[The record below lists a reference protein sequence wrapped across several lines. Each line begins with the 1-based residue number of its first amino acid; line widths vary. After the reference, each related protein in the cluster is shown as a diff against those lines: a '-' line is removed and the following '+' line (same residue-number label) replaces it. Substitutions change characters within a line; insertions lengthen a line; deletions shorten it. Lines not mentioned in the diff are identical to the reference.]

1 MNEIQN
7 TDPFDSYMAA
17 RLARPVAQVTAALDA
32 DDDESCPRC
41 HQVNWGQTPDGRLE
55 CVTCGYVV
63 PRTEDADEKRSNREW
78 LTDIGLLGAEDIN
91 GEPVSEAAADFMRNA
106 KARNERSQAER
117 DASCRAAAERVF
129 AFIDAAN
136 RP

>member
-1 MNEIQN
+1 MSE
-7 TDPFDSYMAA
+7 TRTADPFDSYMAA
-17 RLARPVAQVTAALDA
+17 RLGKPVAQVTAALDA

-78 LTDIGLLGAEDIN
+78 LTDIGLPGAEDIN
-91 GEPVSEAAADFMRNA
+91 GEPVSDAAIDFMRNA
-106 KARNERSQAER
+106 KARNARSQAEK